1 MQCSPSTPH
10 LELAETG
17 ADRVIANIKARA
29 EERVRLDVD
38 MDEIDLNMDIDPLSE
53 SDSDPDDLCFMN
65 IGKKSE

>member
-1 MQCSPSTPH
+1 MRRPQRCVIQSRSTNH
-10 LELAETG
+10 SLQIQDG
-17 ADRVIANIKARA
+17 A